1 VRVRWAVREKFPT
14 RDMIFLYEFSYHKHI
29 EHATMTSTM
38 KITNSSKRAP
48 LKIGA
53 EATLKDGM
61 EGTIVKLL
69 IEEHKYNYKVA

>member
-1 VRVRWAVREKFPT
+1 
-14 RDMIFLYEFSYHKHI
+14 
-29 EHATMTSTM
+29 MTSTM

-48 LKIGA
+48 LKKGT